1 MRRRGR
7 PDAGRPR
14 VIRTVVEVAGHTR
27 FKGYPKSAPGR
38 RSLPLPGWLV
48 EVIRVHTEQ
57 YGYGEAD
64 LMFGNEVGAARRR
77 TDSRARGCG
86 PRSTGPACSVPS
98 RGTMITGWRHGLK
111 KGRNVSAKTARAR
124 RCRRSRAG
132 RPACCAITIC
142 AFVCEMVGR
151 RWGVAEHGAAGDG
164 HERASTTL
172 DLYTRRTDDAERI
185 LRVPDDSD

>member
-77 TDSRARGCG
+77 TDSRARVCV

-98 RGTMITGWRHGLK
+98 RGKMIDWVASWTGEGPERQRQDSEGAAVSEVARRQAGGLRYHDLRIRMRHGW
-111 KGRNVSAKTARAR
+111 SMTA
-124 RCRRSRAG
+124 CRRTWCG
-132 RPACCAITIC
+132 
-142 AFVCEMVGR
+142 G
-151 RWGVAEHGAAGDG
+151 
-164 HERASTTL
+164 
-172 DLYTRRTDDAERI
+172 
-185 LRVPDDSD
+185 